1 MVGQQSRTDGTRLS
15 TKAGHTPPNTNPLKD
30 SDLNVDKSPL
40 NPCSNHFA
48 EHVLHKRDMRHICWG
63 FLFQALHLEGIAGRT
78 LITVTNQDDQVVSS
92 LHCAPGD
99 PVAVEHCEYCEHCE
113 HCEQMTGGGQD
124 ETPQEVPATPGQRV
138 HLLQLSL
145 SYKLIQRCDTKM

>member
-1 MVGQQSRTDGTRLS
+1 M
-15 TKAGHTPPNTNPLKD
+15 
-30 SDLNVDKSPL
+30 
-40 NPCSNHFA
+40 
-48 EHVLHKRDMRHICWG
+48 
-63 FLFQALHLEGIAGRT
+63 EGIAGRT

-138 HLLQLSL
+138 HLLQLSYHTN
-145 SYKLIQRCDTKM
+145 SYKLIQRYDTKWGCPLTHLYKGCIHSLELTLYGKHRSVTQSGSGRAVWSFAVTHSNIVT

>member
-1 MVGQQSRTDGTRLS
+1 MFCIKETW
-15 TKAGHTPPNTNPLKD
+15 
-30 SDLNVDKSPL
+30 
-40 NPCSNHFA
+40 
-48 EHVLHKRDMRHICWG
+48 HIFWG

-113 HCEQMTGGGQD
+113 HCEHCEQMTGGGQD
-124 ETPQEVPATPGQRV
+124 ETPQEVPP
-138 HLLQLSL
+138 HLDKGCTCYS
-145 SYKLIQRCDTKM
+145 